1 MQALLKYFYNQN
13 AYLAINTCLKSLQIR
28 VIMAMIFFF
37 FFFFGI
43 SWAAPTAYAHLSLFY
58 PFLFISGWL
67 VCSS

>member
-37 FFFFGI
+37 FFFFLAFLGPLPQHMLI
-43 SWAAPTAYAHLSLFY
+43 FPFSILSFS
-58 PFLFISGWL
+58 FLVG
-67 VCSS
+67 